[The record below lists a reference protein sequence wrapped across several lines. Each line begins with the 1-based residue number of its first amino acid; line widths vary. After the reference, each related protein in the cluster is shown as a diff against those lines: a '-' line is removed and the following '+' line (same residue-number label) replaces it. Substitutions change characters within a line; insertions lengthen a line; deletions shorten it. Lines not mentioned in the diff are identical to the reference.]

1 MKKSISLSTLLILVL
16 FITMGCG
23 CEKDPVE
30 PDYPMEIT
38 TQTLDGK
45 WDFVS
50 LTVPLQGTLTECD
63 QLLPDWPGWVG
74 LVFRSYDFNSTA
86 GTVDVTDKCAATP
99 YWDDLSFSMTEF
111 GGDEYIVIE
120 GESHLFTYD
129 NVAGELDL
137 QIQDPDGGGYLVV
150 KVKKQ

>member
-1 MKKSISLSTLLILVL
+1 MKKILSTQILFIFIL

-45 WDFVS
+45 WNFVS
-50 LTVPLQGTLTECD
+50 LTIPLQGTFTECSE
-63 QLLPDWPGWVG
+63 LSPNWTSWVG
-74 LVFRSYDFNSTA
+74 LVFRSYDFDSTA

-99 YWDDLSFSMTEF
+99 YWVDLPYSMTEF
-111 GGDEYIVIE
+111 GGDEYIIIE
-120 GESHLFTYD
+120 GESHLFTYN
-129 NVAGELDL
+129 NVTGELDL
-137 QIQDPDGGGYLVV
+137 QFQPPSGGGYVVV